1 MAGYDYDMVIIGSGP
16 AGQGAALQA
25 AELGKRVAVLEKYP
39 DIGGI
44 NVSTGS
50 VSKTLRE
57 AVMHLTGYRERS
69 IYGESY
75 AVKQHITLG
84 DLMMRNNY
92 VTQQHIHILR
102 SQLAKNRIEMI
113 TAEGSFIDAHTIN
126 LSSDEGRSNRTITTD
141 KAVIAVGTYS
151 TPPPVVH
158 ADGRMIIVSDQAMNM
173 DDLPRTLTV
182 IGAGAIGLEY
192 CSTFAALGIRVT
204 LVDRKNRLLPFMD
217 DEVTDV
223 LAYHL
228 RQNGVTM
235 RLNEAVFDIE
245 YHIDER
251 GNRVRVMLESNKK
264 IVTDS
269 VMYCVGRTG
278 CTETLNLE
286 AAGLQADDRG
296 RLEVDENYQTS
307 VEGIYAA
314 GGVIGFPD
322 LASTSRM
329 QGRLAARHAYGLP
342 TDSYRGLLPYMI
354 KTIPEVAVVGKTEA
368 ELTDEGIPY
377 EVGKADYRENV
388 NSIVKGV
395 DAGFLKL
402 LFNMDNRRLLGV
414 HIVGE
419 GAAEAIHIG
428 QAVIAHGGTIDYFV
442 EAIISHPTLAEAYMT
457 AAIDGINRLG
467 L

>member
-1 MAGYDYDMVIIGSGP
+1 
-16 AGQGAALQA
+16 
-25 AELGKRVAVLEKYP
+25 
-39 DIGGI
+39 
-44 NVSTGS
+44 
-50 VSKTLRE
+50 
-57 AVMHLTGYRERS
+57 
-69 IYGESY
+69 
-75 AVKQHITLG
+75 
-84 DLMMRNNY
+84 
-92 VTQQHIHILR
+92 
-102 SQLAKNRIEMI
+102 
-113 TAEGSFIDAHTIN
+113 
-126 LSSDEGRSNRTITTD
+126 
-141 KAVIAVGTYS
+141 
-151 TPPPVVH
+151 
-158 ADGRMIIVSDQAMNM
+158 MIIVSDQAMNM

-322 LASTSRM
+322 LASTSPHAGPP
-329 QGRLAARHAYGLP
+329 GRPPRLRPPHRQLP
-342 TDSYRGLLPYMI
+342 
-354 KTIPEVAVVGKTEA
+354 
-368 ELTDEGIPY
+368 
-377 EVGKADYRENV
+377 
-388 NSIVKGV
+388 
-395 DAGFLKL
+395 
-402 LFNMDNRRLLGV
+402 
-414 HIVGE
+414 
-419 GAAEAIHIG
+419 GAAALHD
-428 QAVIAHGGTIDYFV
+428 QDHPRGGRGRQDGGR
-442 EAIISHPTLAEAYMT
+442 ADGRGHPLRGSARPITGRTST
-457 AAIDGINRLG
+457 ASSRGWTPDS
-467 L
+467 